1 MKQIIPHLAE
11 MKGKKMFYED
21 DMKPQT
27 DGGSVSSDSPATDD
41 SGDKEE
47 DTEAI

>member
-1 MKQIIPHLAE
+1 
-11 MKGKKMFYED
+11 MFYED

-27 DGGSVSSDSPATDD
+27 DGGSMSDDTATDD

-47 DTEAI
+47 SSDAM